1 MILDELSCFSQQNLS
16 SQSLYD
22 ITAVLALDRTPNLS
36 FHLYLA
42 GVLMTKVVLRNVQS
56 KLTCIY
62 PIRFRALAH
71 EADLFSSDAGS
82 STLVTDEIYVFLKKL
97 VWS

>member
-1 MILDELSCFSQQNLS
+1 
-16 SQSLYD
+16 
-22 ITAVLALDRTPNLS
+22 
-36 FHLYLA
+36 
-42 GVLMTKVVLRNVQS
+42 MTKVVPRNVQS

-82 STLVTDEIYVFLKKL
+82 STLVIDEIYVFLEEACL
-97 VWS
+97 VLSLETDSEQLYADERSSHLVL